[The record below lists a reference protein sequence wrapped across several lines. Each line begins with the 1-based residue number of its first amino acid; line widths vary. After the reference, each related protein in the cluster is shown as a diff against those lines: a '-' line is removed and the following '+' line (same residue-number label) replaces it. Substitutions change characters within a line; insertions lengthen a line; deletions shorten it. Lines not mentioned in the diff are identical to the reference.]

1 MRATLIRAG
10 LLLLCGFGQL
20 GCEHIGP
27 KTILADRLPYNEAVG
42 RTWQE
47 QTLLNIVKLRYFDT
61 PFFTDV
67 TQIVSGYTLG
77 EQVAPTLN
85 ITPGV
90 SQPLPFNQR
99 LAASLG
105 LQTVYADR
113 PTISY
118 TPQVGS
124 QFIRHLTTPI
134 TPVSIL
140 SLIQAGYPADVVLN
154 LAVESINGIKNRS
167 VAGGQIRPADPE
179 FGQFV
184 RLIRRTQLT
193 GEAGIRVD
201 VGKDKKEGAVLFFRR
216 KKVDPELARELDAMR
231 KVLGLNPDQHEFRVA
246 FGATAMSPDELA
258 ILSRPVIR
266 ILSEL
271 ATFVEVPD
279 EHLARGIAPDLG
291 DPGYDGEP
299 PFRVFCC
306 ATKPCDPFVAVCY
319 EHQWFWIDKRDVASK
334 RTMAYLLVMLA
345 LADVTPKLPPPVL
358 SITAN

>member
-1 MRATLIRAG
+1 VRASLIRTG
-10 LLLLCGFGQL
+10 WLLLFGFGPL

-27 KTILADRLPYNEAVG
+27 KTILADRVPYNEAVG

-47 QTLLNIVKLRYFDT
+47 QTLLNVVKLRYLDT

-67 TQIVSGYTLG
+67 SQIVSGYTLG
-77 EQVAPTLN
+77 EQVAPTLSIN
-85 ITPGV
+85 PSV

-99 LAASLG
+99 LGAVLG
-105 LQTVYADR
+105 LQAVYTDR

-118 TPQVGS
+118 TPQVGP
-124 QFIRHLTTPI
+124 QFIRNLTTPI
-134 TPVSIL
+134 TPVAIL

-167 VAGGQIRPADPE
+167 VAGGQIRPADP
-179 FGQFV
+179 QFV
-184 RLIRRTQLT
+184 RFVQLIRRTQLT
-193 GEAGIRVD
+193 GEAGIRVQ

-216 KKVDPELARELDAMR
+216 QNVDPALARELDAMR

-246 FGATAMSPDELA
+246 FGATAMNPDEIA

-271 ATFVEVPD
+271 STFVEVPD

-306 ATKPCDPFVAVCY
+306 AKKPCDPFVAVCY

-345 LADVTPKLPPPVL
+345 LADVTPKAPLPVL
-358 SITAN
+358 SIAAN